1 MKFYDLN
8 VSKPLLAEREAGLG
22 FARVLSLPVIEG
34 DERKVVGECKRKG
47 FALVNPF
54 GVKKFYENKLLAK
67 SVVEGNKCFEI
78 PISVFLRVE
87 GVERARLMNRV
98 RLFLKFCIRKKAC
111 FVFTSGAMDVGEL
124 KTPREW
130 IALGVVLG
138 LDYRQAEYAF
148 SGRVEKL
155 GVLQ

>member
-8 VSKPLLAEREAGLG
+8 ISNTFLAEKERQLG
-22 FARVLSLPVIEG
+22 FDKVVSLPVIEG
-34 DERKVVGECKRKG
+34 DERKVVGECKKKK
-47 FALVNPF
+47 FALVNPLK
-54 GVKKFYENKLLAK
+54 VKKFYENKLLVK
-67 SVVEGNKCFEI
+67 SVIEGNKCFEI
-78 PISVFLRVE
+78 PISSFLRVE

-98 RLFLKFCIRKKAC
+98 RLFLKFCLRKKAC
-111 FVFTSGAMDVGEL
+111 FVFTSGAMDESEL

-130 IALGVVLG
+130 IAIGVMLG

-155 GVLQ
+155 GVVF

>member
-8 VSKPLLAEREAGLG
+8 ISKPLLAEKERQLG
-22 FARVLSLPVIEG
+22 FEKVVSLPVIEG
-34 DERKVVGECKRKG
+34 DEKKVVGECKKKN

-54 GVKKFYENKLLAK
+54 RVKKFYENKLLTK
-67 SVVEGNKCFEI
+67 SVLEGNKCFEI
-78 PISVFLRVE
+78 PVSFFLRLE
-87 GVERARLMNRV
+87 GTERARFMNRV
-98 RLFLKFCIRKKAC
+98 RLFLKFCLRKKAC
-111 FVFTSGAMDVGEL
+111 FVFTSRAMDESEL

-130 IALGVVLG
+130 IAIGVTLG

-155 GVLQ
+155 GVVF